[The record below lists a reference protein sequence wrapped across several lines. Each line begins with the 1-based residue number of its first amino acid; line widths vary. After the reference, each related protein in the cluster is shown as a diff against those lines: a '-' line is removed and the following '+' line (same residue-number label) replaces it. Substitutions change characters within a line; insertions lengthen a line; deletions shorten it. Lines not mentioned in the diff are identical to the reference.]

1 MFIKVQN
8 SQNDGSYNI
17 KVSEDEKISAIKIRI
32 GKIDGMD
39 PEEIMLTFVDFM
51 RFRHLDDERKISDY
65 KNIKEGSNIY
75 VGYND
80 FPTIEL
86 K

>member
-17 KVSEDEKISAIKIRI
+17 KVSEDEKISAVKTRI

-39 PEEIMLTFVDFM
+39 PEEVMLTFVDCM

-65 KNIKEGSNIY
+65 KKIIN
-75 VGYND
+75 
-80 FPTIEL
+80 
-86 K
+86 